1 MQIKEFNL
9 NGEIGLFY
17 YMPSKIYSINFS
29 LNELQP
35 NEDNILMPYL
45 THEDFFQELIK
56 INDFKNNFVEKN
68 LSEALTIPRG
78 RVYYSLI
85 DHNFHILTSKI
96 IINSDKIKK
105 KILNAFMLE
114 KAIFENDIEYE
125 IYDDSFFE

>member
-17 YMPSKIYSINFS
+17 YIPSKIYSINFS

-56 INDFKNNFVEKN
+56 INDFKNNFVEKK
-68 LSEALTIPRG
+68 LSEALIIPRG

-85 DHNFHILTSKI
+85 DHNFHILTSKM

-125 IYDDSFFE
+125 IYDDSFF

>member
-1 MQIKEFNL
+1 MQIKVFDL

-45 THEDFFQELIK
+45 THEDFFQELINN
-56 INDFKNNFVEKN
+56 NDFKNNLVEKN
-68 LSEALTIPRG
+68 LSEALIIPRG

-85 DHNFHILTSKI
+85 DHNFHILTSKM

-105 KILNAFMLE
+105 KILNAFMIE

>member
-17 YMPSKIYSINFS
+17 YIPSKIYSINFS

-56 INDFKNNFVEKN
+56 INDFKNNFVEKK
-68 LSEALTIPRG
+68 LSEALIIPRG

>member
-1 MQIKEFNL
+1 MQIKESNL

-45 THEDFFQELIK
+45 THEDFFQELINN
-56 INDFKNNFVEKN
+56 NDFKNNLVEKN
-68 LSEALTIPRG
+68 ISEALIIPRG

-85 DHNFHILTSKI
+85 DHNFHILTSKM

-105 KILNAFMLE
+105 KILNAFMIE

>member
-17 YMPSKIYSINFS
+17 YIPSKIYSINFS

-56 INDFKNNFVEKN
+56 INDFKNNFVEKK
-68 LSEALTIPRG
+68 LSEALIIPRG

-85 DHNFHILTSKI
+85 DHNFHILTSKM

>member
-1 MQIKEFNL
+1 MQIKVFDL

-68 LSEALTIPRG
+68 LSEALIIPRG

-85 DHNFHILTSKI
+85 DHNFHILTSKM

-105 KILNAFMLE
+105 KILNAFMIE

>member
-1 MQIKEFNL
+1 MQIKVFDL

-56 INDFKNNFVEKN
+56 INDFKNNFVEKK
-68 LSEALTIPRG
+68 LSEALIIPRG

-105 KILNAFMLE
+105 KILNSFMIE

>member
-1 MQIKEFNL
+1 MQIKVFDL

-68 LSEALTIPRG
+68 LS
-78 RVYYSLI
+78 
-85 DHNFHILTSKI
+85 
-96 IINSDKIKK
+96 
-105 KILNAFMLE
+105 
-114 KAIFENDIEYE
+114 
-125 IYDDSFFE
+125 